1 MGTTARRAA
10 TNRTIKM
17 THQTNTCLYYAFLS
31 CMIES
36 GMIDI
41 PLDVAT
47 EAAQAWARLAA
58 FTA

>member
-1 MGTTARRAA
+1 
-10 TNRTIKM
+10 
-17 THQTNTCLYYAFLS
+17 
-31 CMIES
+31 MIES

-58 FTA
+58 FARVA

>member
-1 MGTTARRAA
+1 
-10 TNRTIKM
+10 M
-17 THQTNTCLYYAFLS
+17 THQTSTCLYYAFLS

-58 FTA
+58 FAHAD